1 MTVLIA
7 AKVRNVL
14 ERYSFLALK
23 VPKTISFQELTNI
36 TPWAVGFSFGLHYLC
51 TRNGQTGEENRFRV
65 VAAIDI
71 LIDTVTFW
79 YPPSRRGD
87 QCGSRLR

>member
-1 MTVLIA
+1 MEM
-7 AKVRNVL
+7 AKQEPSKQRCTDNL
-14 ERYSFLALK
+14 EILAR
-23 VPKTISFQELTNI
+23 KTEELTNI
-36 TPWAVGFSFGLHYLC
+36 TPWAVGFSFGLHDLC
-51 TRNGQTGEENRFRV
+51 TRNGQTGEKNRFRV

-79 YPPSRRGD
+79 HPPSRRGD